1 VRIGSI
7 SQGKNICDACGKVI
21 PYAGRY
27 IIVKET
33 DGVEDEATGQ
43 PRHYCVKCA
52 TEKGYA
58 HYRAE
63 KNEGITTFFQEMIAP
78 VAPIPEPGAAE
89 TAETEEAGEKQNE

>member
-1 VRIGSI
+1 MRIGSI
-7 SQGKNICDACGKVI
+7 SQGKTICDDCGKVV

-33 DGVEDEATGQ
+33 DGVEDEAAGQ
-43 PRHYCVKCA
+43 PRYYCVKCA

-63 KNEGITTFFQEMIAP
+63 KNEGITTFFQEMVAP
-78 VAPIPEPGAAE
+78 VVPIPEPGAAE
-89 TAETEEAGEKQNE
+89 TTGAEEAEGKQDE